1 MPQQAIISA
10 SQAWLNHFVIH
21 YNICPFARREQEKN
35 SIRYLVLEGDD
46 TEQHLEALIVEA
58 EHLNHHPASE
68 TSLLIFSDG
77 YQDFD
82 DFLDLVAI
90 ADDLLID
97 QGYEG
102 VYQLASFH
110 PDYCFADASPDD
122 AANYTNRSPYPMLHI
137 IREASIE
144 KALTKYPDPEQ
155 IPERNMQL
163 TRELGSENLQTLLE
177 TCHTLPE
184 NSKKT

>member
-10 SQAWLNHFVIH
+10 SQAWLNNFVIH

-58 EHLNHHPASE
+58 EYLDHHPASE

-144 KALTKYPDPEQ
+144 TALTKYPDPEQ

-163 TRELGSENLQTLLE
+163 TRKLGLEKLQTLLE
-177 TCHTLPE
+177 TCHAQPQ